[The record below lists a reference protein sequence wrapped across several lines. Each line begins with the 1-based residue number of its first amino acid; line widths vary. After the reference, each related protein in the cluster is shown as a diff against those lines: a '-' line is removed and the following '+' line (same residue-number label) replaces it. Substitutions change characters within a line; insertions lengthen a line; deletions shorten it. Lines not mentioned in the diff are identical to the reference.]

1 MENNKLKCLIFF
13 SLEVAFLIQI
23 FFPNRLKEKIR
34 RIRRGGGG
42 LGWGVCVWKICALLN
57 TPPPP
62 KKAIVLK
69 NAMAKFCF
77 SDLNNNYSTVGKIK
91 FK

>member
-42 LGWGVCVWKICALLN
+42 LGWGVCVCGKSVPYLI

-62 KKAIVLK
+62 KKKQL
-69 NAMAKFCF
+69 
-77 SDLNNNYSTVGKIK
+77 Y
-91 FK
+91 